1 MKYIKSK
8 EVDVEKVSFNHHE
21 EVQGRRDGMVSQD
34 MLESTINQQID
45 DPSTVS
51 VALLTVMSESQ
62 VNSGEA
68 AQCRQSAHSICM
80 DSHAVLTVCESGAK
94 PKIKSANPEVEVK
107 SKPKFKINNISG
119 GKFSLKLSRRLVLE
133 EVGGGKSDIDIGVLK
148 GKRSEHTPDYYLQN
162 KTRSKN
168 FTQDKFRGENVGL
181 KHFNNIP
188 IFTTPTKR
196 KLEEGEKENGGTVKT
211 LIDIF
216 TESTNSSQP
225 ENDVS
230 AESPAKRRRWG
241 YRGEGH

>member
-1 MKYIKSK
+1 M
-8 EVDVEKVSFNHHE
+8 
-21 EVQGRRDGMVSQD
+21 
-34 MLESTINQQID
+34 
-45 DPSTVS
+45 
-51 VALLTVMSESQ
+51 
-62 VNSGEA
+62 
-68 AQCRQSAHSICM
+68 
-80 DSHAVLTVCESGAK
+80 
-94 PKIKSANPEVEVK
+94 
-107 SKPKFKINNISG
+107 
-119 GKFSLKLSRRLVLE
+119 KLSRRLVLE
-133 EVGGGKSDIDIGVLK
+133 KVGGGKSDIDIVELK
-148 GKRSEHTPDYYLQN
+148 GKKSEHTPDYYLQN
-162 KTRSKN
+162 KTRREN
-168 FTQDKFRGENVGL
+168 CTHVKFRGEYVGF